1 MKPLDPR
8 KIPYTRGDVVTLGF
22 KKSGLVTE
30 FTPTY
35 LEVRWN
41 EEGTDKIERVPTA
54 DIDNLVRVAHADSLS
69 AGGQKTNLENLQVLE
84 ALDHIR
90 ALTVERM
97 KTIKSPREETEVNG
111 LIERAHATDGC
122 EWDKQHYVK
131 LMQLALGPQKVG
143 LLFKIQERT
152 HRMFC
157 GHHKR

>member
-1 MKPLDPR
+1 VKPLDPR
-8 KIPYTRGDVVTLGF
+8 KTPYTRGDVVTLGF

-30 FTPTY
+30 FTSTY

-41 EEGTDKIERVPTA
+41 EEGEDKIERIPTA
-54 DIDNLVRVAHADSLS
+54 NIDNLLRIAHADALS
-69 AGGQKTNLENLQVLE
+69 VSGKKTNLENLQVLE

-97 KTIKSPREETEVNG
+97 KTIKSPREQMEVNG

-131 LMQLALGPQKVG
+131 LMQLALEPQKVG
-143 LLFKIQERT
+143 LLFKIQERM
-152 HRMFC
+152 HRMVC
-157 GHHKR
+157 ARHRK